1 MNEQGS
7 LTWKPVF
14 IALTDKDVLLYDT
27 APWSK
32 EEWAT
37 PFQSH
42 PLLATRYSIPV
53 HRTYSTEHVTRM
65 WIVKHSYSEVPD
77 VKQIWCVMNVIFL
90 NIWYSKFI
98 IQFQTIWSNTD
109 FAVNINLL
117 SVLVV
122 TLFYHTGNLSWNV
135 CVYRTIDS
143 YYMCKWIL
151 YQIIFSTNL
160 SWLDIRDCIHLAE
173 LTVNKY
179 SC

>member
-1 MNEQGS
+1 MNKEAWPGSQYSLPWQIRTCSCMTQLPGVRRNGPLHSKATHFLPQG
-7 LTWKPVF
+7 TVY
-14 IALTDKDVLLYDT
+14 I
-27 APWSK
+27 
-32 EEWAT
+32 
-37 PFQSH
+37 
-42 PLLATRYSIPV
+42 V
-53 HRTYSTEHVTRM
+53 HTVQNMITRM
-65 WIVKHSYSEVPD
+65 WIVKHAYSEVPD

-143 YYMCKWIL
+143 YHMCKWIL

-160 SWLDIRDCIHLAE
+160 SWLDIRDCKHLAE